1 MMKNFTLNDD
11 QFEELAKERHC
22 ACTNAVKPGCPTAKA
37 RSTADRFYH
46 EFEPNSILRFFTYN
60 DITMHGAFRFFFSL
74 AKPAAVG

>member
-22 ACTNAVKPGCPTAKA
+22 ARTIAVKPGCPSRDSALHC
-37 RSTADRFYH
+37 RSVLSPVEA
-46 EFEPNSILRFFTYN
+46 NSILRVFTYD
-60 DITMHGAFRFFFSL
+60 DITMDGAFRFFSL

>member
-22 ACTNAVKPGCPTAKA
+22 ACTNDVNRGVQAAIA

-46 EFEPNSILRFFTYN
+46 QFEPNSILRFFTYD
-60 DITMHGAFRFFFSL
+60 DITMDGAFRFFSL

>member
-22 ACTNAVKPGCPTAKA
+22 ACTNAVKPGCPTARA
-37 RSTADRFYH
+37 RSNADRFYH
-46 EFEPNSILRFFTYN
+46 QSSQIAFSSSSPNG
-60 DITMHGAFRFFFSL
+60 DGAFRFFSL